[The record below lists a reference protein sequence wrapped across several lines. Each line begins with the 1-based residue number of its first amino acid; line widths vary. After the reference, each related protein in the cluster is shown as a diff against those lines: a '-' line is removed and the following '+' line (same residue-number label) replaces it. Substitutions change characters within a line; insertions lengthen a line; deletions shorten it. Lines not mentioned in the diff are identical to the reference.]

1 MILLFS
7 TFWGVSCNS
16 GFTVMASQ
24 GQSCATLLIE
34 EHEQLSAHR
43 KLMTDQNMDSSK
55 LQLGEAEFYW
65 GNLEEWKRLKD
76 SCIPASALFRMSSR
90 VFTKIPI

>member
-1 MILLFS
+1 
-7 TFWGVSCNS
+7 
-16 GFTVMASQ
+16 MASQ
-24 GQSCATLLIE
+24 GQRCVTLLIE
-34 EHEQLSAHR
+34 GHEQLSAHR

-65 GNLEEWKRLKD
+65 GNLEERKRLKD

-90 VFTKIPI
+90 VFTRIPI